1 MVFSWVLRKR
11 KSDAQSS
18 NAEQAPEAKAPA
30 ICLRIEDGLLMAF
43 GPDGD
48 PVPPSLLKSTDADH
62 AGDELI
68 LESGEWVDRQ
78 RVLDVLDAQQK
89 GALCDHPNDK
99 WVEAMLGLAG
109 GFEPTTPE
117 RLAEEPDS
125 PTPALPDTAL
135 EGRRDADGPISEWVT
150 PLTFDEADCD
160 KMTEADALL
169 VRGLADGMSLS
180 AGRFDPALNGWV
192 LSPGQLP
199 ALAVQRADNAASHVE
214 IDVTA
219 VSIEGNGN
227 RWPAATKEIDLA

>member
-1 MVFSWVLRKR
+1 MAFSWVLRKR

-18 NAEQAPEAKAPA
+18 NAEPAPEAKAPA

-48 PVPPSLLKSTDADH
+48 PVPPSLLKSVDA
-62 AGDELI
+62 DELI

-99 WVEAMLGLAG
+99 WIEAMLGLAG
-109 GFEPTTPE
+109 GFEPTASE
-117 RLAEEPDS
+117 HLAKEPDG
-125 PTPALPDTAL
+125 PTPVLPDTAR
-135 EGRRDADGPISEWVT
+135 EGTGDADRPISEWVT
-150 PLTFDEADCD
+150 PLTFDTAECD
-160 KMTEADALL
+160 QMAEADALL

-180 AGRFDPALNGWV
+180 AGRFDPTLNGWV

-199 ALAVQRADNAASHVE
+199 ALAVQRADSAASHVA

-219 VSIEGNGN
+219 VSIEGNGK